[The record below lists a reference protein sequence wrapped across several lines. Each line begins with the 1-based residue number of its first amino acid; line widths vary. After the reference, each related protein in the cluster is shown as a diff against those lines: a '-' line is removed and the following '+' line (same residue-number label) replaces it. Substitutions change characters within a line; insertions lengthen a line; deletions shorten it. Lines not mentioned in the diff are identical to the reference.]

1 MARTPA
7 YTAKRA
13 PLLQALLDA
22 YPHALSPE
30 QIDEA
35 GGKNSSARIEEL
47 RRQGWAIEAEPHAV
61 GHRAAFRLTD
71 KVRGEPKTILAGLT
85 LRYDTVR
92 GWEARTHQEAIKG
105 TVDQKVLQQAL
116 DAALTAYRK
125 VLDQHLPSV
134 QTEDEEDDYMDFG
147 LGAFMTKGVGR

>member
-1 MARTPA
+1 MPRSPA
-7 YTAKRA
+7 YAKKRA

-22 YPHALSPE
+22 YPRSLSPE

-47 RRQGWAIEAEPHAV
+47 RRAGWAIEAEPHAV

-85 LRYDTVR
+85 VRFDTVR
-92 GWEARTHQEAIKG
+92 GWEARTHQEALKG
-105 TVDQKVLQQAL
+105 CVSESVLKEAL
-116 DAALTAYRK
+116 DDAVKAYRK
-125 VLDQHLPSV
+125 VLDRHLPAV
-134 QTEDEEDDYMDFG
+134 QTEEDEDDDDFLAVMAQFG
-147 LGAFMTKGVGR
+147 GGQ